1 EWDRWPD
8 GHFERDFSWQE
19 FHVSGELA
27 VNWACEPLGGSKRG
41 SDTAAEWPNGKRTGR
56 RCRGIIRCTNTVC
69 SIIVRP
75 QTRMKGIQKQLIEFC
90 RCGGKLVHVDC
101 GIVSYLYSFA
111 EGFTR
116 IVEDYPT
123 VGPLS
128 LLVGRPGLHGP
139 EASVAEISSVL
150 FNKDRIKSERRA
162 VKHRGNLPTSEV
174 AEFAQFEKDFPGFV
188 IFSQFGAVT
197 VIVMQTPFMVSQLV
211 KNHVILRDA
220 VNGIVSDGAHGYFME
235 RTALLLMSSSYCVDL
250 DCWVP
255 GIMSYANGATQEH
268 FFLHFISLFES
279 MAQYAE
285 KQGKKLTDA
294 AFKNLPQVVDFSE
307 AERSGFVE
315 AFVVFWRRRKDPRT
329 DEELTKAAG
338 SMLKGCQEHYRAQVN
353 RIKKIS
359 AVVHP

>member
-1 EWDRWPD
+1 MSPPPPAPAPASFPPTSGSRAVSISSESSGSSENLPSSPNQSAGKNDNVQSPIRVEWDRWPD

-19 FHVSGELA
+19 FHASGELA

-116 IVEDYPT
+116 IVEDHPT

-188 IFSQFGAVT
+188 IFSQFGAVR

-255 GIMSYANGATQEH
+255 GIMSYANGATQEP

-285 KQGKKLTDA
+285 KQGKKLTDV
-294 AFKNLPQVVDFSE
+294 AFKNVRLLSLLFH
-307 AERSGFVE
+307 
-315 AFVVFWRRRKDPRT
+315 
-329 DEELTKAAG
+329 
-338 SMLKGCQEHYRAQVN
+338 C
-353 RIKKIS
+353 
-359 AVVHP
+359 